1 MPRSRSLLFPSI
13 LTVASAVVVVIAV
26 FTPWYQT
33 AIGPTT
39 APDTV
44 SGWDAT
50 ASAKLA
56 VTAGAIC
63 ALSAAVVAF
72 DVRGEVVLHGPVRR
86 IMAGL
91 ALATALVVAVCI
103 LLRLAFPP
111 DPALGVTRQLGLII
125 AAVASVTGLWA
136 AGAQFSRTFP
146 ERPRAPRRQPRAPAR
161 TGPASDAPR

>member
-56 VTAGAIC
+56 RW
-63 ALSAAVVAF
+63 F
-72 DVRGEVVLHGPVRR
+72 K
-86 IMAGL
+86 
-91 ALATALVVAVCI
+91 
-103 LLRLAFPP
+103 
-111 DPALGVTRQLGLII
+111 Q
-125 AAVASVTGLWA
+125 
-136 AGAQFSRTFP
+136 
-146 ERPRAPRRQPRAPAR
+146 
-161 TGPASDAPR
+161 